1 MNTINTNLAYRDEYL
16 YENVIENE
24 GVQEIATTTDL
35 ARIDKE
41 NKVVS
46 FSQKEIIKLVIY
58 LKLNRDEIHKI
69 FIDYENNKQLFD
81 NKSLETIKAELNSK
95 I

>member
-1 MNTINTNLAYRDEYL
+1 MASSIRQIRKNMRLT
-16 YENVIENE
+16 
-24 GVQEIATTTDL
+24 QQDL
-35 ARIDKE
+35 ANVLGLSLRNYRDKE

>member
-1 MNTINTNLAYRDEYL
+1 MASSIRQTRKNMRLT
-16 YENVIENE
+16 
-24 GVQEIATTTDL
+24 QQDL
-35 ARIDKE
+35 ANVLGLSLRNYRDKE

>member
-1 MNTINTNLAYRDEYL
+1 MRLT
-16 YENVIENE
+16 
-24 GVQEIATTTDL
+24 QQDL
-35 ARIDKE
+35 ANVLGVSLRNYRDKE

-69 FIDYENNKQLFD
+69 FIDYENNKKLFD

>member
-1 MNTINTNLAYRDEYL
+1 MRLT
-16 YENVIENE
+16 
-24 GVQEIATTTDL
+24 QQDL
-35 ARIDKE
+35 ANVLGVSLRNYRDKE

>member
-1 MNTINTNLAYRDEYL
+1 MASSIRQIRKNMRLT
-16 YENVIENE
+16 
-24 GVQEIATTTDL
+24 QQDL
-35 ARIDKE
+35 ANVLGLSLRNYRDKE

-81 NKSLETIKAELNSK
+81 NKSLETIKA
-95 I
+95 

>member
-1 MNTINTNLAYRDEYL
+1 MRLT
-16 YENVIENE
+16 
-24 GVQEIATTTDL
+24 QQDL
-35 ARIDKE
+35 ANVLGLSLRNYRDKE

>member
-1 MNTINTNLAYRDEYL
+1 MASSIRKIKKNMRLT
-16 YENVIENE
+16 
-24 GVQEIATTTDL
+24 QQDL
-35 ARIDKE
+35 ANVLGLSLRNYRDKE

>member
-1 MNTINTNLAYRDEYL
+1 MASSIRQIRKNMRLT
-16 YENVIENE
+16 
-24 GVQEIATTTDL
+24 QQDL
-35 ARIDKE
+35 ANVLGLSLRNYRDKE
-41 NKVVS
+41 NKAVS

>member
-1 MNTINTNLAYRDEYL
+1 MRLT
-16 YENVIENE
+16 
-24 GVQEIATTTDL
+24 QQDL
-35 ARIDKE
+35 ANVLGLSLRNYRDKE

-81 NKSLETIKAELNSK
+81 NKSLETIKAELNRK

>member
-1 MNTINTNLAYRDEYL
+1 MKFSEKIKLLRNKN
-16 YENVIENE
+16 NE
-24 GVQEIATTTDL
+24 TQQDL
-35 ARIDKE
+35 ANVLGLSLRNYRDKE

>member
-1 MNTINTNLAYRDEYL
+1 MRLT
-16 YENVIENE
+16 
-24 GVQEIATTTDL
+24 QQDL
-35 ARIDKE
+35 ANVLGLSLRNYRDKE

-69 FIDYENNKQLFD
+69 FIDYETNKQLFD

>member
-1 MNTINTNLAYRDEYL
+1 MASSIRQIRKNMRLT
-16 YENVIENE
+16 
-24 GVQEIATTTDL
+24 QQDL
-35 ARIDKE
+35 ANVLGVSLRNYRDKE